1 MKTALTSPIARVNSG
16 IHRIT
21 DTLSKASAMPPMM
34 APRVKPTLRAE
45 YMKAWVATRSS
56 SGITSRT

>member
-1 MKTALTSPIARVNSG
+1 MKTAFTRPITSVKSG

-21 DTLSKASAMPPMM
+21 VRLLETPSAMPPMM

-45 YMKAWVATRSS
+45 YM
-56 SGITSRT
+56 